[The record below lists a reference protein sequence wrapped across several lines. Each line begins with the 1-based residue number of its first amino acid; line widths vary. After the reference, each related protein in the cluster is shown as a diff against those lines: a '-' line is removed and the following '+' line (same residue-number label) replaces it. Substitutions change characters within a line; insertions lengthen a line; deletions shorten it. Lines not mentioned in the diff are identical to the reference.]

1 MKKKIYVGISRGLPG
16 AESDKVSVMVLLE
29 EKAAVS

>member
-1 MKKKIYVGISRGLPG
+1 MKKKIYVGISHGFPG
-16 AESDKVSVMVLLE
+16 AESDKVSVMDLLE